1 MDMSCEMTRET
12 LRNRFLKDNGWQR
25 AKIHALPPD
34 ASFRNYF
41 RLEQPDQSMML
52 MDAPPEYEN
61 AATFVRITEHLQ
73 RLGIRAPAIHRTD
86 LDNGFVLLEDL
97 GDDTFTRL
105 IDSGSDESGLYD
117 QAIDLLTALHNH
129 PYATSLNIG
138 NYDWAAFIKEAKLF
152 TDWYLPAQFN
162 APASDSI
169 KSGYIDA
176 WRAVFDDLPT
186 LKPTLTLRDYHVD
199 NLMRVNH
206 RCAVLDYQDA
216 LIGSPAYDVVS
227 LLEDAR
233 RDIDPRLAARSL
245 ERYLKGNGAADE
257 QIFAHHYDVWGA
269 QRHCKVAG
277 IFMRLWLRDDKPVY
291 LKHLSRVTALLA
303 AKLRQ
308 PALQPI
314 ARWFEAN
321 DIDLK
326 YRKLNSSRQEIR
338 QRIDPVPPSFPR
350 KRESIK

>member
-1 MDMSCEMTRET
+1 MDRSPKMTRQT
-12 LRNRFLKDNGWQR
+12 FRNRFLKDSGWSCAR
-25 AKIHALPPD
+25 AHALPPD
-34 ASFRNYF
+34 ASFRQYF
-41 RLEQPDQSMML
+41 RLEQSGHSMML

-86 LDNGFVLLEDL
+86 YENGFVLLEDL

-105 IDSGSDESGLYD
+105 VAAGSDETGLYD
-117 QAIDLLTALHNH
+117 QAIDLLTTIHNH
-129 PYATSLNIG
+129 PHATDLNAG
-138 NYDWAAFIKEAKLF
+138 KYDWTAFIREAELF
-152 TDWYLPAQFN
+152 TDWYLPALFN
-162 APASDSI
+162 APVGDSV
-169 KSGYIDA
+169 KSGYVEA

-199 NLMRVNH
+199 NLMLVNN

-233 RDIDPRLAARSL
+233 RDINPGLVIRSL
-245 ERYLKGNGAADE
+245 ERYLKGARSLDA

-291 LKHLSRVTALLA
+291 LHHLSRVVRLLA

-308 PALQPI
+308 PSLRPI
-314 ARWFEAN
+314 AEWFRSNNMALEYHEPKWSRRE
-321 DIDLK
+321 ICQK
-326 YRKLNSSRQEIR
+326 INSVGLPE
-338 QRIDPVPPSFPR
+338 
-350 KRESIK
+350 